1 MTSKS
6 EIISVDNGIVTIQS
20 KVSLSDSMLD
30 CEAAIQAC
38 VNEVGALAT
47 GEALKQF
54 DADGRPIVI
63 GGIKLTSRCK
73 SNKTYK
79 TPYAD
84 ISVER
89 HVYQTSSGG
98 KVYVPLEDRARIVQG
113 ATPRFGKMLSH
124 KYTNLA
130 APGVIEDF
138 NDNHARKISIDYL
151 QKVTDHIGSI
161 AQATEESW
169 EYEVPDLD
177 KSVACIG
184 ISRDGAYVPTVDQG
198 YRESMSGTISLY
210 GKEGDRLYTIYVGAS
225 PEYGK
230 KTFVERFEREIQRTK
245 RLYPDAESIGV
256 ADGAQDNWSFLKQ
269 HTSRQILDFWHAC
282 EYLSEASHA
291 LFSKKGQ
298 NAQREQWLDKCCHDL
313 KHKQGAASRILNE
326 LNTCVPQRLSPVVR
340 EKLEAAITYFSNNIK
355 AGRMKYHLHTK
366 NNWPIGSGVVEAA
379 CKTLIKQRLCASG
392 MRWKSN
398 GIKVILSLR
407 SLVKTKGRWNQF
419 WNKINIGGVPALC

>member
-1 MTSKS
+1 MASTSK
-6 EIISVDNGIVTIQS
+6 IISVENGVVTIQS
-20 KVSLSDSMLD
+20 KVSLSDSMFS
-30 CEAAIQAC
+30 CEEAIQEC

-47 GEALKQF
+47 SEALKQF

-63 GGIKLTSRCK
+63 GGVKLTSRCK
-73 SNKTYK
+73 SKKTYK

-84 ISVER
+84 VSIER
-89 HVYQTSSGG
+89 HVYQTSAGG
-98 KVYVPLEDRARIVQG
+98 KVYVPLEDRSRVVQG

-130 APGVIEDF
+130 APGVIEDLG
-138 NDNHARKISIDYL
+138 DNHGRKVSIEYL

-161 AQATEESW
+161 AQATEECW

-184 ISRDGAYVPTVDQG
+184 ISRDGAYVPTVDEG

-210 GKEGDRLYTIYVGAS
+210 DNEGNRLYTVYIGAS

-230 KTFVERFEREIQRTK
+230 ETFVKRFEREIQRTK
-245 RLYPDAESIGV
+245 QFYPNAESIGV
-256 ADGAQDNWSFLKQ
+256 ADGAQDNWSFLKK
-269 HTSRQILDFWHAC
+269 HTSKQILDFWHAA

-291 LFSKKGQ
+291 VFSEKGQ
-298 NAQREQWLDKCCHDL
+298 TAQREERLDKSCHDL
-313 KHKQGAASRILNE
+313 KHKQGAASRILKE
-326 LNTCVPQRLSPVVR
+326 LKACTPKRLSATMR
-340 EKLEAAITYFSNNIK
+340 EKLDAAITYFSNNIK

-419 WNKINIGGVPALC
+419 WSKINSCGVPALC